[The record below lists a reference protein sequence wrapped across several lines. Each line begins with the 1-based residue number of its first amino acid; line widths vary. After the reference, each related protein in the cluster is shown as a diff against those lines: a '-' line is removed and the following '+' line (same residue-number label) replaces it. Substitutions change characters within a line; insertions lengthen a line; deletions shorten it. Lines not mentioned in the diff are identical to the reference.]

1 MNKQALSALVIG
13 FLFGFGLALAGMLNP
28 AKVQGFLDITRIWD
42 PSLSLCYGGWY
53 WCCRYWFSDCEK
65 RGAPVLAQSFSLP
78 ELVKL
83 DRPLLVGAGLFGI
96 GWGAWRPMPGTCH
109 CCPFTCLLASYY
121 FCCLYGARSCNRRKT
136 KGLILA
142 KVCC

>member
-1 MNKQALSALVIG
+1 MNKQALSALLIG

-28 AKVQGFLDITRIWD
+28 AKVQGFLDITRLWD
-42 PSLSLCYGGWY
+42 PSLAFVMVGGIGVAAIG
-53 WCCRYWFSDCEK
+53 FPIVKK

-96 GWGAWRPMPGTCH
+96 GWGLGGLCPG
-109 CCPFTCLLASYY
+109 PAIAVLSLA
-121 FCCLYGARSCNRRKT
+121 FWPAIIFVAFMVLGLVIGAKL
-136 KGLILA
+136 KA
-142 KVCC
+142 